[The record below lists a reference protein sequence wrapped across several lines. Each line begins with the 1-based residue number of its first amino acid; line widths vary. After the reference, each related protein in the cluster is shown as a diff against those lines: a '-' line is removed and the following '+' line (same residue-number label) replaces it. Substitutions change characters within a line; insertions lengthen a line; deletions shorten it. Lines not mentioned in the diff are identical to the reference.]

1 MEMLTGVICIVIA
14 FLVGL
19 LVGSR
24 QKKKIIMLKE
34 GSMIYNNQEY
44 QGFEIKGNGKIQ
56 FYRVEK

>member
-1 MEMLTGVICIVIA
+1 MLTGVICIVIA

-44 QGFEIKGNGKIQ
+44 QGFEIKGKKIQ
-56 FYRVEK
+56 FYKVEK